1 MKRIKGQALFLR
13 ALSYYNLVGYY
24 QNPPLITDYATYSS
38 LNGLYGANSTYDAV
52 LDQVEKDFRKQLG
65 LLPSRDEGSEWS
77 ADVPPAVLRPLL
89 CPRPH
94 DASKYSEALPVLK
107 DIIGK
112 KYGTYN

>member
-52 LDQVEKDFRKQLG
+52 LDQVEKDFLEAME
-65 LLPSRDEGSEWS
+65 LLPPVMKAVNGVV
-77 ADVPPAVLRPLL
+77 DVPPAVLRLAIMPA
-89 CPRPH
+89 P
-94 DASKYSEALPVLK
+94 S
-107 DIIGK
+107 
-112 KYGTYN
+112 